1 MGGWLF
7 LIARGCAH
15 DVAVVVCWSPDE
27 SLLFYNSLPLVMA
40 FPPISSGGC
49 VTVVRQILQHDV
61 IDLSLANGAGETAAE
76 MAANLGDA
84 DMTAAFAAEAD
95 GATSSTT

>member
-1 MGGWLF
+1 MMSRLSFAGQPL
-7 LIARGCAH
+7 
-15 DVAVVVCWSPDE
+15 V
-27 SLLFYNSLPLVMA
+27 YNSLSLLMA
-40 FPPISSGGC
+40 FLSISSGGC
-49 VTVVRQILQHDV
+49 VTVVRQILQHGV

-84 DMTAAFAAEAD
+84 DMIAAFATEAD